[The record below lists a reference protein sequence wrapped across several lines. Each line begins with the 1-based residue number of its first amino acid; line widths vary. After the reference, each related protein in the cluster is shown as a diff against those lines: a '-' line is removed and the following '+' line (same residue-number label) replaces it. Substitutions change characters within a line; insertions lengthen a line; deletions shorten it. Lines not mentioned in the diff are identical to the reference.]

1 MNKKKILKL
10 LYRSFD
16 EQLSP
21 KDEKLL
27 ADYLKGSEWLRSE
40 HKRTERIRQKI
51 ISAGSQNFKPF
62 FAERVLRRLDEA
74 TDRERAFDIF
84 SCELFVVF
92 KRVTFASVLLIA
104 GIISWN
110 ITKSD
115 HLSLRNAFS
124 VPEITIEK
132 VFEPFNQLG
141 TE

>member
-21 KDEKLL
+21 EDEALL
-27 ADYLKGSEWLRSE
+27 AKYLKDSPWLRAE
-40 HKRTERIRQKI
+40 YQRTTSIRQKI
-51 ISAGSQNFKPF
+51 ISAGAGNFKPF
-62 FAERVLRRLDEA
+62 FEERVLRRKADVSE
-74 TDRERAFDIF
+74 RERAFDIF
-84 SCELFVVF
+84 SMELSLVF
-92 KRVTFASVLLIA
+92 KRVTLASALLIA
-104 GIISWN
+104 GLISWN

>member
-21 KDEKLL
+21 KDEKIL
-27 ADYLKGSEWLRSE
+27 ADYLKDSEWLRSE
-40 HKRTERIRQKI
+40 HKRTERIRQKV
-51 ISAGSQNFKPF
+51 ISAGSRNFKPF
-62 FAERVLRRLDEA
+62 FAERVLRRLDEVSEK
-74 TDRERAFDIF
+74 DRAFDILGN
-84 SCELFVVF
+84 ELSLVF
-92 KRVTFASVLLIA
+92 KRVTFAAALLIV
-104 GIISWN
+104 GLISWN